1 MVAVRGNVDGG
12 AWARE
17 LPLER
22 VESVAGR
29 RIAMRHIA
37 GTHRKPNA
45 EARALIARERP
56 DVYASRA
63 LGSDVAPTSDVS
75 FQLLGAD
82 GPSRFASLQQLLIQ
96 QGKRCASV
104 TKAVIV
110 GGMDGTDEWRVDCS
124 DKGRWQVWLS
134 DETGASIS
142 KCTNPK
148 CT

>member
-1 MVAVRGNVDGG
+1 MGARSHRNVVALAIAFLG
-12 AWARE
+12 
-17 LPLER
+17 L
-22 VESVAGR
+22 AGCGSGSTQSD
-29 RIAMRHIA
+29 A
-37 GTHRKPNA
+37 P
-45 EARALIARERP
+45 RERP
-56 DVYASRA
+56 DVYAAREP
-63 LGSDVAPTSDVS
+63 GSDVSPTSDVS

-82 GPSRFASLQQLLIQ
+82 GPSRFASLQQLLVQ

-134 DETGASIS
+134 DDSGASIS
-142 KCTNPK
+142 QCTNPK